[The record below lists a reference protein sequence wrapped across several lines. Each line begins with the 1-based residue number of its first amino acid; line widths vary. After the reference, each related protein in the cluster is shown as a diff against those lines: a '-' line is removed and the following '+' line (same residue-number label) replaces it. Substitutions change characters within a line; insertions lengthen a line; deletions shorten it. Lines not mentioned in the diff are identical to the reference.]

1 MVYVATTLGA
11 LILIA
16 WMVGVAALLL
26 HWVETGDWA
35 YALLGVILLAI
46 GLGLMVAAMVGLE
59 AKNPCATYEVQSR
72 YNPAIKS
79 YAPMRVCVE
88 RGEWVVE

>member
-1 MVYVATTLGA
+1 MEYVATTLGA

-16 WMVGVAALLL
+16 WICAVLALLFY
-26 HWVETGDWA
+26 WFETGDLA
-35 YALLGVILLAI
+35 CALLGIILLAT
-46 GLGLMVAAMVGLE
+46 GLGLMVAAMVELE

-72 YNPAIKS
+72 YNPAIKT

>member
-1 MVYVATTLGA
+1 MGYVATTLGA

-16 WMVGVAALLL
+16 WICGVLALLL
-26 HWVETGDWA
+26 HWVETGDRA
-35 YALLGVILLAI
+35 YAFLGAILLAI
-46 GLGLMVAAMVGLE
+46 GLGIMVGAMVDLE
-59 AKNPCATYEVQSR
+59 AKSPCATYEVQSM
-72 YNPAIKS
+72 YNAAIKS

>member
-1 MVYVATTLGA
+1 MEYVAATIAA
-11 LILIA
+11 LILA
-16 WMVGVAALLL
+16 ALMVGVIALLFY
-26 HWVETGDWA
+26 WIDTGNLV
-35 YALLGVILLAI
+35 YAVLFTVMLAI
-46 GLGLMVAAMVGLE
+46 GLGLIDAAMVKQG